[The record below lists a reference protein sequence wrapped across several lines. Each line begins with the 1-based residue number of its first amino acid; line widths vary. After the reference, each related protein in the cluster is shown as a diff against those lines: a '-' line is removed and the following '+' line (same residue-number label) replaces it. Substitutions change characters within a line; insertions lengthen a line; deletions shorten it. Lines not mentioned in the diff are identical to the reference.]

1 MTIDTVQLLPD
12 GLSVWVALTLI
23 AVSFLTSMITAMFS
37 LGGGMAMLAT
47 LGLFFPPAVIIPVH
61 GLVQLGSN
69 AGRAVVQRAHIQWH
83 LMAWFGAGSV
93 LGIVL
98 GGSLA
103 VSIPEA
109 LFQIVI
115 GMFILYCVWVPQP
128 RVTGRGAIADFAAGA
143 LIGGVGMFVGAVG
156 PLVAN
161 FLRKLDNRHQ
171 LIATQASLMTLNNIA
186 KVAIF
191 TMFGFAFAQ
200 YLPMAIAM
208 IITGILGTLVG
219 SRMLDRV
226 SERVFRIGFKAIL
239 TLMAL
244 EMLRQA
250 VWG

>member
-1 MTIDTVQLLPD
+1 MNVDFAQLLPD
-12 GLSVWVALTLI
+12 GLSLWIALTLVV
-23 AVSFLTSMITAMFS
+23 VSFITSMITAMFS
-37 LGGGMAMLAT
+37 LGGGIAMLAA
-47 LGLFFPPAVIIPVH
+47 LGLVFPPAVVIPVH
-61 GLVQLGSN
+61 GLIQLGSN
-69 AGRAVVQRAHIQWH
+69 GGRAVVQRAHIQWH

-109 LFQIVI
+109 LFQAVI
-115 GMFILYCVWVPQP
+115 GLFILYCVWVPQP
-128 RVTGRGAIADFAAGA
+128 RVTGRGPIADFAAGTV
-143 LIGGVGMFVGAVG
+143 IGGVGMFVGAVG

-161 FLRKLDNRHQ
+161 FLRKLDDRRQ

-186 KVAIF
+186 KVATF
-191 TMFGFAFAQ
+191 TAFGFAFAQ
-200 YLPMAIAM
+200 YLPMVLAM
-208 IITGILGTLVG
+208 ILTGFLGTVVG
-219 SRMLDRV
+219 SRILDRV
-226 SERVFRIGFKAIL
+226 SETTFRRGFKAIL